1 MANSAVVIE
10 TSREKLPESKLS
22 EEIINEQFQEEKEV
36 LLNHVQKYGLRRT
49 AQRDLILEVF
59 LKTEEH
65 LSSED
70 LYDLVK
76 REDQSI
82 GHTTVYRTLKLLTEA
97 GLAREVRFGDGRNHY
112 EHHYNHE
119 HHDHMIC
126 TDCGKVFEFHSPE
139 MEAMQDEIAAKYN
152 FIVTQHSLRL
162 MGLCA
167 DCQAQNPVA
176 PRKAISASQARVGV
190 STGHIHK

>member
-1 MANSAVVIE
+1 MADSALE
-10 TSREKLPESKLS
+10 TSLKKLPGSDLLDAVQ
-22 EEIINEQFQEEKEV
+22 NEQFQEEKEV
-36 LLNHVQKYGLRRT
+36 LLKYVQKYGLRRT

-97 GLAREVRFGDGRNHY
+97 GLAREVRFGDGRTHY

-126 TDCGKVFEFHSPE
+126 TDCNKIIEFFSPE
-139 MEAMQDEIAAKYN
+139 LEAMHDEIAAKYN
-152 FIVTQHSLRL
+152 FIVTQPSLRL
-162 MGLCA
+162 MGLCE
-167 DCQAQNPVA
+167 DCQTRKSVA
-176 PRKAISASQARVGV
+176 PRKAVSDSHPARVGV
-190 STGHIHK
+190 STGHLHK